1 MTFRSGPGATR
12 TRDLLLRRQ
21 VPDVWHGL
29 GRLEGLLF
37 ATTWRA
43 DGLGPVWLSL
53 VVLASHCQNAML
65 RLLVL
70 RARLARVDLPAP
82 LAATVVPL
90 VALLTLQQELAAAD
104 AGVAALA
111 ASDPALRHLDQV
123 HAIGPVTAAA
133 FVATL
138 DDVTRFQG
146 AHQVQAYL
154 GLVPRE
160 RSSGERQHREALTK
174 QGSRRVR
181 WLLVEA
187 AWRLRRSRH
196 PAHAALQAWA
206 ARIEGRRGEAGGCG
220 RRRAS
225 RRRDPLCAVARQL
238 DLWDEGGA
246 PWPGGD
252 RGARRARRGSA

>member
-1 MTFRSGPGATR
+1 
-12 TRDLLLRRQ
+12 
-21 VPDVWHGL
+21 
-29 GRLEGLLF
+29 
-37 ATTWRA
+37 
-43 DGLGPVWLSL
+43 
-53 VVLASHCQNAML
+53 ML

-206 ARIEGRRGEAGGCG
+206 ARIEGRRGKRVAVV
-220 RRRAS
+220 
-225 RRRDPLCAVARQL
+225 AVARRVAGIL
-238 DLWDEGGA
+238 FALWRDSSTSGT
-246 PWPGGD
+246 
-252 RGARRARRGSA
+252 RGARPGRVVTVARGGPAAERLRGR